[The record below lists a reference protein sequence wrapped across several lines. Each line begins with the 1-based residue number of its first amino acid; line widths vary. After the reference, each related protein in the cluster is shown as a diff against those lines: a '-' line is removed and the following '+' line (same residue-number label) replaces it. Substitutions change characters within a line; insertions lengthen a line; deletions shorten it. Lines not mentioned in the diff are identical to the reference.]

1 MTERSATSVPA
12 GRDASLRDRLRH
24 ALAWLSKH
32 SPVRR
37 PGWMRGPAVPDGV
50 RSPTIATER
59 LVLRPHRLRDAA
71 AWYALQ
77 SDPEVLRYLAWPP
90 RSRLRSFKHL
100 IDRTHHVDLLR
111 KDDFLALAVMLDGKL
126 IGDVSMHFR
135 ATELPDRQFEIGW
148 IIATDQQGH
157 GYARESAD
165 GMLGLAFDRM
175 RAKRVIAK
183 IWSQNEASRV
193 LATRLGFVEISNSD
207 DERVMALDVDG
218 YRASHGRGRS

>member
-1 MTERSATSVPA
+1 MTEQSTPSVTAQHRS
-12 GRDASLRDRLRH
+12 SLRDRVRE
-24 ALAWLSKH
+24 ALAWLSKR

-50 RSPTIATER
+50 RSPTLVTER

-100 IDRTHHVDLLR
+100 FDRTHHVSLLR
-111 KDDFLALAVMLDGKL
+111 KDDFLALAVVLDGKL
-126 IGDVSMHFR
+126 IGDVSVHFR
-135 ATELPDRQFEIGW
+135 KIESPDRQFEIGW

-157 GYARESAD
+157 GYARESAE
-165 GMLGLAFDRM
+165 GMLGLVFDRM
-175 RAKRVIAK
+175 HAQQVIAK

-193 LATRLGFVEISNSD
+193 LATRLGFVEISITD
-207 DERVMALDVDG
+207 DSRVMALDRDA
-218 YRASHGRGRS
+218 YRAAPHRRR